1 MGFIMDGLDAESYDR
16 TYDDRQLVRRI
27 LTYFRPQARGMLTV
41 ALLVVLTSVLE
52 AMLPILGS
60 YGIDQLDVPSPSFTT
75 VIWLVIA
82 GVLFAGVLSWV
93 FSFIRQKQSAQ
104 VIADVVLRLRVD
116 AFNAV
121 TKRDMSFFDE
131 VPSGRIVSRVTS
143 DTEEF
148 ANTVSLAMNLVSQV
162 LLIVIVVIALLFRNV
177 TLTLYALAIAP
188 FIVIL
193 ALGFRRIARTTTQR
207 SQRARSN
214 VNTTI
219 QETMSGISV
228 AKSFRQEEKIYREF
242 QAVNKQAYRVGL
254 MTGFVFSSIFPVLF
268 IVAGLGTT
276 FLVYAGGNAV
286 IDGKVTA
293 GDWFLFLQSI
303 ALFWF
308 PLTSIAS
315 FWSQFQ
321 QGLSASERVFALID
335 ATPRVVQRG
344 ERDPGPLRGGI
355 DFRDVRFEYVENQPV
370 LNDFSLHIPAGEMVA
385 LVGHTGAGK
394 STLGKLITRFYE
406 FQDGQLLIDGNDIRF
421 LDLALYRRQVGVVPQ
436 TPFLFSGSVADN
448 IRYPR
453 PEASDDDVARAA
465 RQIAGGDWVDA
476 LPEGLQTEIGER
488 GRGLSMGQ
496 RQLVALARVL
506 IQDPAIVILDEA
518 TASVDPLTEA
528 QIQEGLDVVLHQR
541 TSIVIAHRLST
552 IRHSDRIIVLDH
564 GRIVEEGSHD
574 ALMEHGGRYA
584 VLFDTYFRHQSAD
597 YAPWMAGA
605 PVVRP
610 PAVPKPGVVPE
621 AGS

>member
-1 MGFIMDGLDAESYDR
+1 MGFIMEGLDSESYDR
-16 TYDDRQLVRRI
+16 TYDDKALVRRI
-27 LTYFRPQARGMLTV
+27 LSYFRPQARGMIIV
-41 ALLVVLTSVLE
+41 ALLVVAASVME
-52 AMLPILGS
+52 AALPILISRGL
-60 YGIDQLDVPSPSFTT
+60 DQLDVSDPTIT
-75 VIWLVIA
+75 NAIWGLIFLIFV
-82 GVLFAGVLSWV
+82 AGVLSWL
-93 FSFIRQKQSAQ
+93 FSFVRQKRGAE
-104 VIADVVLRLRVD
+104 VIGNVVFRLRLD
-116 AFNAV
+116 AFEAV

-143 DTEEF
+143 DTEDF

-162 LLIVIVVIALLFRNV
+162 LLIVIIVIALLFRDV
-177 TLTLYALAIAP
+177 QLTLYALAIAP
-188 FIVIL
+188 IVVLL
-193 ALGFRRIARTTTQR
+193 ALGFRKLARRTTLQA
-207 SQRARSN
+207 QRANSN

-219 QETMSGISV
+219 QEAMSGISV
-228 AKSFRQEEKIYREF
+228 AKAFRQEDKIYSEF
-242 QAVNKQAYRVGL
+242 QTISQQAYKVTL
-254 MTGFVFSSIFPVLF
+254 WQGFVFSSIFPILF

-276 FLVYAGGNAV
+276 LIVYAGGNAV
-286 IDGKVTA
+286 IDGSVSA

-321 QGLSASERVFALID
+321 QGLSAAERVFALID
-335 ATPRVVQRG
+335 ATPRVVQRA
-344 ERDPGPLRGGI
+344 EHDPGVLKGEI
-355 DFRDVRFEYVENQPV
+355 DFRDVRFEYVEGQPV
-370 LNDFSLHIPAGEMVA
+370 LDHFSLHIPAGEMVA

-406 FQDGQLLIDGNDIRF
+406 FQDGQLFIDGNDIRF
-421 LDLALYRRQVGVVPQ
+421 LDLNAYRRQVGVVPQ
-436 TPFLFSGSVADN
+436 TPFLFNGTVADN

-453 PEASDDDVARAA
+453 PEASAEEVAHAA
-465 RQIAGGDWVDA
+465 KQIAGGDWVDA

-528 QIQEGLDVVLHQR
+528 QIQEGLDVVLHGR

-552 IRHSDRIIVLDH
+552 IRHADRIIVLDH
-564 GRIVEEGSHD
+564 GRIVEEGNHD
-574 ALMEHGGRYA
+574 ALMERGGSYA
-584 VLFDTYFRHQSAD
+584 ALYDTYFRHQSPD
-597 YAPWMAGA
+597 YAPWLAG
-605 PVVRP
+605 V
-610 PAVPKPGVVPE
+610 
-621 AGS
+621 GSSNDSIGDRSSSA

>member
-60 YGIDQLDVPSPSFTT
+60 YGIDRLDVPDPSFTT

-82 GVLFAGVLSWV
+82 GVFFAGILSWV

-104 VIADVVLRLRVD
+104 VIGDVVLRLRID
-116 AFNAV
+116 AFEAV

-162 LLIVIVVIALLFRNV
+162 LLIVIVVIALLFRDV

-188 FIVIL
+188 FIIIL

-286 IDGKVTA
+286 IDGKVSA

-321 QGLSASERVFALID
+321 QGLSASERVFALVD
-335 ATPRVVQRG
+335 ATPRVIQRG
-344 ERDPGPLRGGI
+344 ERDPGPLRGEI
-355 DFRDVRFEYVENQPV
+355 DFRDVRFEYVEGQPV
-370 LNDFSLHIPAGEMVA
+370 LNDFTLHIPAGEMVA

-406 FQDGQLLIDGNDIRF
+406 FQDGQLLIDGHDIRF

-436 TPFLFSGSVADN
+436 TPFLFSGTVADN

-453 PEASDDDVARAA
+453 PEATDDDVARAA
-465 RQIAGGDWVDA
+465 QMIAGGDWVEA

-552 IRHSDRIIVLDH
+552 IRHADRIIVLDH

-574 ALMEHGGRYA
+574 ALMDRGGRYA

-597 YAPWMAGA
+597 YAPWMAG
-605 PVVRP
+605 V
-610 PAVPKPGVVPE
+610 G
-621 AGS
+621 GSASSGS

>member
-1 MGFIMDGLDAESYDR
+1 MGFIMEGLDSESYDR
-16 TYDDRQLVRRI
+16 TYDDKALVRRI
-27 LTYFRPQARGMLTV
+27 LSYFRPQARGMIIV
-41 ALLVVLTSVLE
+41 ALLVVAASVME
-52 AMLPILGS
+52 AALPILISRGL
-60 YGIDQLDVPSPSFTT
+60 DQLDVPDPTIT
-75 VIWLVIA
+75 NAIWGLI
-82 GVLFAGVLSWV
+82 VLIFIAGVLSWL
-93 FSFIRQKQSAQ
+93 FSFVRQKRGAQ
-104 VIADVVLRLRVD
+104 VIGNVVFRLRLD
-116 AFNAV
+116 AFEAV

-143 DTEEF
+143 DTEDF

-162 LLIVIVVIALLFRNV
+162 LLIVIIVIALLFRDV

-188 FIVIL
+188 VVVIL
-193 ALGFRRIARTTTQR
+193 ALGFRKLARRTTLQA
-207 SQRARSN
+207 QRANSN

-219 QETMSGISV
+219 QEAMSGISV
-228 AKSFRQEEKIYREF
+228 AKAFRQEDKIYSEF
-242 QAVNKQAYRVGL
+242 QTISQQAYKVTL
-254 MTGFVFSSIFPVLF
+254 WQGFVFSSIFPILF

-276 FLVYAGGNAV
+276 FIVYAGGNAV
-286 IDGKVTA
+286 IDGNVSA

-321 QGLSASERVFALID
+321 QGLSAAERVFALID
-335 ATPRVVQRG
+335 ATPRVVQRA
-344 ERDPGPLRGGI
+344 EHDPGVLKGEI

-370 LNDFSLHIPAGEMVA
+370 LDHFTLHIPAGEMVA

-406 FQDGQLLIDGNDIRF
+406 FQDGQLFIDGNDIRF
-421 LDLALYRRQVGVVPQ
+421 LDLNAYRRQVGVVPQ
-436 TPFLFSGSVADN
+436 TPFLFNGTVADN

-453 PEASDDDVARAA
+453 PEASAEEVAHAA
-465 RQIAGGDWVDA
+465 QQIAGGDWVDA

-528 QIQEGLDVVLHQR
+528 QIQEGLDVVLRQR

-552 IRHSDRIIVLDH
+552 IRHADRIIVLDH
-564 GRIVEEGSHD
+564 GRIVEEGNHD
-574 ALMEHGGRYA
+574 ALMERGGSYA
-584 VLFDTYFRHQSAD
+584 ALYDTYFRHQSPD
-597 YAPWMAGA
+597 YAPWLAGA
-605 PVVRP
+605 STT
-610 PAVPKPGVVPE
+610 E
-621 AGS
+621 